1 MTDDE
6 DFDKAMSD
14 VKPLSQ
20 DKIAL
25 TKASQ
30 KLPQSTLNTRQV
42 AASEWAKD
50 DNHLTTEVLE
60 LLAPNEVLSYKLS
73 GLQNGVFRKL
83 RLGKYPSEAHL
94 DLHRRTVKQ
103 ARNDVFSFLN
113 QCLRYQLR
121 TVIITHGKG
130 LSSERPAQLKSFVNL
145 WLPQFSFVQAFH
157 SCVPKHGGTGAVYV
171 LLAKSR
177 EQSIDNK
184 EMHRKGR

>member
-1 MTDDE
+1 MTEDE

-20 DKIAL
+20 DKIVL
-25 TKASQ
+25 NNDSN
-30 KLPQSTLNTRQV
+30 KLPLSTLSTRQV

-50 DNHLTTEVLE
+50 ENYPSTEVITHLE
-60 LLAPNEVLSYKLS
+60 PNEVLSFKIP

-103 ARNDVFSFLN
+103 ARSDVFSFLN

-130 LSSERPAQLKSFVNL
+130 LSSNRPAQLKSFVNQ
-145 WLPQFSFVQAFH
+145 WLPQVPFVQAFH
-157 SCVPKHGGTGAVYV
+157 SCIPKHGGTGAVYI
-171 LLAKSR
+171 LLAKSK